1 MNIITQEAISQ
12 FIFTTFIFI
21 VPFIVF
27 LGLTY
32 LTEDMPPIK
41 NSFGLIAVIFLG
53 VGIWGFFFS
62 QSAYYSEPVI
72 EKTFTSFTIT
82 EGASDTITVTGVDGN
97 LKKSEFAFNSRLIL
111 KRNKKANGQ
120 LKLELLEKDSD
131 GKETV
136 PVPAFNQQ
144 DYDSLRN
151 EIINSPDF
159 GKKYIVTYQ
168 TKQVVYK
175 TNWEFILQ
183 LLKNKRIPEKDTKEF
198 VTLTIKP
205 KISVETK

>member
-21 VPFIVF
+21 APFILF
-27 LGLTY
+27 LGLAY
-32 LTEDMPPIK
+32 LTEDMPLIK
-41 NSFGLIAVIFLG
+41 NSFGFMAVIFLG

-62 QSAYYSEPVI
+62 QSAYYSETVT

-82 EGASDTITVTGVDGN
+82 EGVGDTITVTGVDGD
-97 LKKSEFAFNSRLIL
+97 LKKSDFTFNSRLIL
-111 KRNKKANGQ
+111 KKTKKTNGQ
-120 LKLELLEKDSD
+120 LKLELLEKDWD

-136 PVPAFNQQ
+136 PVFNQQ

-151 EIINSPDF
+151 EIINSSDF
-159 GKKYIVTYQ
+159 GKKYVVTYQ
-168 TKQVVYK
+168 KKRVVYK
-175 TNWEFILQ
+175 TNLEFILQ
-183 LLKNKRIPEKDTKEF
+183 WLKNKHIPETDTKEF

-205 KISVETK
+205 KISVATK

>member
-27 LGLTY
+27 YGLAC
-32 LTEDMPPIK
+32 LSE
-41 NSFGLIAVIFLG
+41 NSAIQNGFGLIAVLFLF
-53 VGIWGFFFS
+53 VGIYGFFFS
-62 QSAYYSEPVI
+62 QSPYYSESVT

-82 EGASDTITVTGVDGN
+82 EGVGDTITVTGVDGD
-97 LKKSEFAFNSRLIL
+97 LKKSEFTFDSKLIL
-111 KRNKKANGQ
+111 KKTKKTIGQ

-136 PVPAFNQQ
+136 PILIQQ
-144 DYDSLRN
+144 GYNDLRD

-159 GKKYIVTYQ
+159 GKKYIVTLQ
-168 TKQVVYK
+168 KKRVVYK
-175 TNWEFILQ
+175 TNWEFFLQ
-183 LLKNKRIPEKDTKEF
+183 LLKNKKIPEKDTEEF

>member
-21 VPFIVF
+21 APFILF
-27 LGLTY
+27 LGLAY
-32 LTEDMPPIK
+32 LTEDMPLIK

-62 QSAYYSEPVI
+62 QSAYYSETVT

-82 EGASDTITVTGVDGN
+82 EGVDNTITVTGVDGD
-97 LKKSEFAFNSRLIL
+97 LKKSDFTFNSRLIL
-111 KRNKKANGQ
+111 KRNKKTNGQ
-120 LKLELLEKDSD
+120 LKLELLEKDWN

-136 PVPAFNQQ
+136 PVFNQQ

-151 EIINSPDF
+151 EIINSSDF

-168 TKQVVYK
+168 KKRVVYK
-175 TNWEFILQ
+175 TNLDFLLQ
-183 LLKNKRIPEKDTKEF
+183 WLKNKHIPETDTEEF

-205 KISVETK
+205 KISVATK

>member
-27 LGLTY
+27 LGLAY
-32 LTEDMPPIK
+32 LSE
-41 NSFGLIAVIFLG
+41 NSVIQNGFGLIAVVFFV

-62 QSAYYSEPVI
+62 QSAYYSEPVA
-72 EKTFTSFTIT
+72 EKTFTSFAIT
-82 EGASDTITVTGVDGN
+82 EGAGDTITVTGVDDD
-97 LKKSEFAFNSRLIL
+97 LKKSEFTFDSRLIL
-111 KRNKKANGQ
+111 KKTKKTIGQ

-136 PVPAFNQQ
+136 PVLNQQ
-144 DYDSLRN
+144 GYNDLRD

-159 GKKYIVTYQ
+159 GKKYIVTLQ
-168 TKQVVYK
+168 KKRVVYK
-175 TNWEFILQ
+175 TNWEF
-183 LLKNKRIPEKDTKEF
+183 LLKLLNNKQIPEKDTKEF
-198 VTLTIKP
+198 VTITIKP
-205 KISVETK
+205 KISVENK

>member
-12 FIFTTFIFI
+12 FIFTTFIFV

-27 LGLTY
+27 FGLAY
-32 LTEDMPPIK
+32 LSENSPIQ
-41 NSFGLIAVIFLG
+41 NGFGLIAIIFLL
-53 VGIWGFFFS
+53 VGIWGFCFS
-62 QSAYYSEPVI
+62 QSPYYSETVT

-82 EGASDTITVTGVDGN
+82 EGVDNTITVTGVDGD
-97 LKKSEFAFNSRLIL
+97 LKKSDFTFNSRLIL
-111 KRNKKANGQ
+111 KRNKKTNGQ
-120 LKLELLEKDSD
+120 LKLELLEKDWN

-136 PVPAFNQQ
+136 PVFNQQ

-168 TKQVVYK
+168 KKRVVYK
-175 TNWEFILQ
+175 TNLDFLLQ
-183 LLKNKRIPEKDTKEF
+183 WLKNKHIPETDTEEF

-205 KISVETK
+205 KISVATK

>member
-21 VPFIVF
+21 APFILF
-27 LGLTY
+27 LGLAY
-32 LTEDMPPIK
+32 LTEDMPLIK
-41 NSFGLIAVIFLG
+41 NSFGFMAVIFLG

-62 QSAYYSEPVI
+62 QSAYYSETVT

-82 EGASDTITVTGVDGN
+82 EGVDNTITVTGVDGD
-97 LKKSEFAFNSRLIL
+97 LKKSDFTFNSRLIL
-111 KRNKKANGQ
+111 KRNKKTNGQ
-120 LKLELLEKDSD
+120 LKLELLEKDWN

-136 PVPAFNQQ
+136 PVFNQQ

-168 TKQVVYK
+168 KKRVVYK
-175 TNWEFILQ
+175 TNLDFLLQ
-183 LLKNKRIPEKDTKEF
+183 WLKNKHIPETDTEEF
-198 VTLTIKP
+198 ITLTIKP
-205 KISVETK
+205 KISVENK

>member
-27 LGLTY
+27 YGLAC
-32 LTEDMPPIK
+32 LSE
-41 NSFGLIAVIFLG
+41 NSAIQNGFGLIAVLFLF
-53 VGIWGFFFS
+53 VGIYGFFFS
-62 QSAYYSEPVI
+62 QSPYYSESVT

-82 EGASDTITVTGVDGN
+82 EGVGDTITVTGVDGD
-97 LKKSEFAFNSRLIL
+97 LKKSEFTFDSKLIL
-111 KRNKKANGQ
+111 KKTKKTIGQ

-136 PVPAFNQQ
+136 PVFNQQ

-151 EIINSPDF
+151 EIINSSDF

-168 TKQVVYK
+168 KKRVVYK
-175 TNWEFILQ
+175 TNLDFLLQ
-183 LLKNKRIPEKDTKEF
+183 WLKNKHIPETDTEEF

-205 KISVETK
+205 KISVATK

>member
-21 VPFIVF
+21 APFILF
-27 LGLTY
+27 LGLAY
-32 LTEDMPPIK
+32 LTEDMPLIK
-41 NSFGLIAVIFLG
+41 NSFGFMAVIFLG

-62 QSAYYSEPVI
+62 QSAYYSETVT

-82 EGASDTITVTGVDGN
+82 EGVDNTITVTGVNDD
-97 LKKSEFAFNSRLIL
+97 LKKSEFTFNSRLNL
-111 KRNKKANGQ
+111 KKTKKITGQ

-131 GKETV
+131 GKETL
-136 PVPAFNQQ
+136 PSILIEQGYN
-144 DYDSLRN
+144 DLRN

-168 TKQVVYK
+168 KKQVVYR
-175 TNWEFILQ
+175 TNWEFFLQ
-183 LLKNKRIPEKDTKEF
+183 LLKKKQIPETDTEEF
-198 VTLTIKP
+198 ITLTIKP

>member
-27 LGLTY
+27 LGLAY
-32 LTEDMPPIK
+32 LSE
-41 NSFGLIAVIFLG
+41 NSAIQNGFGSMAVLFFVL
-53 VGIWGFFFS
+53 GIWGFCFS
-62 QSAYYSEPVI
+62 QSPYYSETVT

-82 EGASDTITVTGVDGN
+82 EGVDNTITVTGVDGD
-97 LKKSEFAFNSRLIL
+97 LKKSDFTFNSRLIL
-111 KRNKKANGQ
+111 KRNKKTNGQ
-120 LKLELLEKDSD
+120 LKLELLEKDWN

-136 PVPAFNQQ
+136 PVFNQQ

-168 TKQVVYK
+168 KKQVVYK
-175 TNWEFILQ
+175 TNLDFLLQ
-183 LLKNKRIPEKDTKEF
+183 WLKNKHIPETDTEEF

-205 KISVETK
+205 KISVATK

>member
-27 LGLTY
+27 LGLAY
-32 LTEDMPPIK
+32 LSE
-41 NSFGLIAVIFLG
+41 NSVIQNGFGLIAVVFFV

-62 QSAYYSEPVI
+62 QSAYYSEPVA

-82 EGASDTITVTGVDGN
+82 EGVDNTITVTGVDGD
-97 LKKSEFAFNSRLIL
+97 LKKSEFTFDNGLNL
-111 KRNKKANGQ
+111 KKTKKTIGQ
-120 LKLELLEKDSD
+120 LELELLEKDSD

-136 PVPAFNQQ
+136 PVLNQQ

-159 GKKYIVTYQ
+159 GKKYIVTY
-168 TKQVVYK
+168 KKERVVYK
-175 TNWEFILQ
+175 TNWEFFLQ
-183 LLKNKRIPEKDTKEF
+183 LLKNKKIPEKDTEEF
-198 VTLTIKP
+198 ITITIKP
-205 KISVETK
+205 KISVATK

>member
-21 VPFIVF
+21 APFILF
-27 LGLTY
+27 LGLAY
-32 LTEDMPPIK
+32 LTEDMPLIK
-41 NSFGLIAVIFLG
+41 NSFGFMAVIFLG

-62 QSAYYSEPVI
+62 QSAYYSETVT

-82 EGASDTITVTGVDGN
+82 EGVDNTITVTGVDGD
-97 LKKSEFAFNSRLIL
+97 LKKSDFTFNSRLIL
-111 KRNKKANGQ
+111 KRNKKTNGQ
-120 LKLELLEKDSD
+120 LKLELLEKDWN

-136 PVPAFNQQ
+136 PVFNQQ

-159 GKKYIVTYQ
+159 GKKYIITYQ
-168 TKQVVYK
+168 KKRVVYK
-175 TNWEFILQ
+175 TNWEFFLQ
-183 LLKNKRIPEKDTKEF
+183 LLKKKQIPETDTEEF
-198 VTLTIKP
+198 ITLTIKP
-205 KISVETK
+205 KISVENK

>member
-27 LGLTY
+27 LGLAY
-32 LTEDMPPIK
+32 LSE
-41 NSFGLIAVIFLG
+41 NSVIQNGFGLIAVVFFV

-62 QSAYYSEPVI
+62 QSAYYSETVT

-82 EGASDTITVTGVDGN
+82 EGVDNTITVTGVDGD
-97 LKKSEFAFNSRLIL
+97 LKKSDFTFNSRLIL
-111 KRNKKANGQ
+111 KRNKKTNGQ
-120 LKLELLEKDSD
+120 LKLELLEKDWN

-136 PVPAFNQQ
+136 PVFNQQ

-168 TKQVVYK
+168 KKQVVYK
-175 TNWEFILQ
+175 TNLDFLLQ
-183 LLKNKRIPEKDTKEF
+183 WLKNKHIPETDTEEF

-205 KISVETK
+205 KISVATK

>member
-1 MNIITQEAISQ
+1 MDIVTQEAISQ
-12 FIFTTFIFI
+12 FIFTTFIFV

-27 LGLTY
+27 LGLAY
-32 LTEDMPPIK
+32 LSEISAIQ
-41 NSFGLIAVIFLG
+41 NSFGLIAVIFFI

-62 QSAYYSEPVI
+62 QSPYYSEPVA

-82 EGASDTITVTGVDGN
+82 EGVGDTITVTGVDGD
-97 LKKSEFAFNSRLIL
+97 LKKSEFTFDSKLIL
-111 KRNKKANGQ
+111 KKTKKTIGQ

-136 PVPAFNQQ
+136 PILIQQ
-144 DYDSLRN
+144 GYNDLRD

-159 GKKYIVTYQ
+159 GKKYIVTLQ
-168 TKQVVYK
+168 KKRVVYK
-175 TNWEFILQ
+175 TNWEFFQQ
-183 LLKNKRIPEKDTKEF
+183 LLKNKHIPETDTEEF

-205 KISVETK
+205 KISVATK

>member
-1 MNIITQEAISQ
+1 MDIVTQEAISQ
-12 FIFTTFIFI
+12 FIFTTFIFV

-27 LGLTY
+27 LGLAY
-32 LTEDMPPIK
+32 LSEISAIQ
-41 NSFGLIAVIFLG
+41 NSFGLIAVIFFI

-62 QSAYYSEPVI
+62 QSPYYSETVT

-82 EGASDTITVTGVDGN
+82 EGVDNTITVTGVDGD
-97 LKKSEFAFNSRLIL
+97 LKKSDFTFNSRLIL
-111 KRNKKANGQ
+111 KRNKKTNGQ
-120 LKLELLEKDSD
+120 LKLELLEKDWN

-136 PVPAFNQQ
+136 PVFNQQ

-168 TKQVVYK
+168 KKQVVYK
-175 TNWEFILQ
+175 TNLDFLLQ
-183 LLKNKRIPEKDTKEF
+183 WLKNKHIPETDTEEF

-205 KISVETK
+205 KISVATK

>member
-21 VPFIVF
+21 APFILF
-27 LGLTY
+27 LGLAY
-32 LTEDMPPIK
+32 LTEDMPLIK
-41 NSFGLIAVIFLG
+41 NSFGFMAVIFLG

-62 QSAYYSEPVI
+62 QSAYYSETVT

-82 EGASDTITVTGVDGN
+82 EGVDNTITVTGVDGD
-97 LKKSEFAFNSRLIL
+97 LKKSDFTFNSRLIL
-111 KRNKKANGQ
+111 KRNKKTNGQ
-120 LKLELLEKDSD
+120 LKLELLEKDWN

-136 PVPAFNQQ
+136 PVFNQQ

-168 TKQVVYK
+168 KKRVVYK
-175 TNWEFILQ
+175 TNLDFLLQ
-183 LLKNKRIPEKDTKEF
+183 WLKNKHIPETDTEEF

-205 KISVETK
+205 KISVATK

>member
-1 MNIITQEAISQ
+1 MNIITQETISQ

-53 VGIWGFFFS
+53 VGIWGFFFA
-62 QSAYYSEPVI
+62 QSAYYSEPIV

-82 EGASDTITVTGVDGN
+82 EGVDNTITVTGVDGD
-97 LKKSEFAFNSRLIL
+97 LKKSEFTFNSRLNL
-111 KRNKKANGQ
+111 KKTKKITGQ

-136 PVPAFNQQ
+136 PILNQQ
-144 DYDSLRN
+144 GYNDLRN

-168 TKQVVYK
+168 KRKVAYK
-175 TNWEFILQ
+175 TNWEFFLK
-183 LLKNKRIPEKDTKEF
+183 LLKNKQIPEKDTKEF
-198 VTLTIKP
+198 VTITIKP
-205 KISVETK
+205 KISVENK

>member
-1 MNIITQEAISQ
+1 MDIVTQEAISQ
-12 FIFTTFIFI
+12 FIFTTFIFV

-27 LGLTY
+27 LGLAY
-32 LTEDMPPIK
+32 LSEISAIQ
-41 NSFGLIAVIFLG
+41 NSFGLIAVIFFI

-62 QSAYYSEPVI
+62 QSPYYSETVT

-82 EGASDTITVTGVDGN
+82 EGVDNTITVTGVNDD
-97 LKKSEFAFNSRLIL
+97 LKKSEFTFNSRLNL
-111 KRNKKANGQ
+111 KKTKKITGQ

-131 GKETV
+131 GKETL
-136 PVPAFNQQ
+136 PSILIEQGYN
-144 DYDSLRN
+144 DLRN

-168 TKQVVYK
+168 KKQVVYR
-175 TNWEFILQ
+175 TNWEFFLQ
-183 LLKNKRIPEKDTKEF
+183 LLKKKQIPEKDTKEF

-205 KISVETK
+205 KISVENK

>member
-21 VPFIVF
+21 APFILF
-27 LGLTY
+27 LGLAY
-32 LTEDMPPIK
+32 LTEDMPLIK
-41 NSFGLIAVIFLG
+41 NSFGFMAVIFLG

-62 QSAYYSEPVI
+62 QSAYYSETVT

-82 EGASDTITVTGVDGN
+82 EGVDNTITVTGVDGD
-97 LKKSEFAFNSRLIL
+97 LKKSDFTFNSRLIL
-111 KRNKKANGQ
+111 KRNKKTNGQ
-120 LKLELLEKDSD
+120 LKLELLEKDWNE
-131 GKETV
+131 KETV
-136 PVPAFNQQ
+136 PVFNQQ

-151 EIINSPDF
+151 EIINSSDF

-168 TKQVVYK
+168 KKRVVYK
-175 TNWEFILQ
+175 TNLDFLLQ
-183 LLKNKRIPEKDTKEF
+183 WLKNKHIPETDTEEF

-205 KISVETK
+205 KISVATK